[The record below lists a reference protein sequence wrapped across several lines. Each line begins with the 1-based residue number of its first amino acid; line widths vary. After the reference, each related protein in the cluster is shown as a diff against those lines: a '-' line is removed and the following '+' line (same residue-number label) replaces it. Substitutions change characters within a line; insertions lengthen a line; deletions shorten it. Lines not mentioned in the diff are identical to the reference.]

1 MNTSKIIPPVIL
13 VHREPIADL
22 LEHHVWAD
30 SQLRTLLGEADKCVN
45 LAARKKMT
53 PAGARARLARIAR
66 AMHQAITEFSKI
78 TKTALQPVSAMSAAV
93 ASRVPV
99 PHGHTAHAAERVPG
113 QWEWQA
119 PDPTTGCLALE
130 ACDWNDQTRAA
141 ELWVQRALHRA
152 LTLRATGEYLAV
164 RLDGLECARKM
175 MSDLGK
181 QLDYAANEFW
191 SRFTLAESIG
201 FRRTEAACANH

>member
-1 MNTSKIIPPVIL
+1 MTTSKIIPPVFL

-30 SQLRTLLGEADKCVN
+30 SQLRVLLSEADKCVN

-66 AMHQAITEFSKI
+66 AMHQAIKEFSKL
-78 TKTALQPVSAMSAAV
+78 TKTALQPVTAMSAAV
-93 ASRVPV
+93 PSRVPV
-99 PHGHTAHAAERVPG
+99 PHGHPAHATEHVLS

-119 PDPTTGCLALE
+119 PNPTAGCLALE

-152 LTLRATGEYLAV
+152 LTLRATGEYLAI
-164 RLDGLECARKM
+164 RLDGLERARKM
-175 MSDLGK
+175 MADLGK
-181 QLDYAANEFW
+181 QLEYASNEFW

-201 FRRTEAACANH
+201 FRRAEAA